1 MKSILISLFICL
13 SMCGSFVTLYGQNST
28 AFLSVFPS
36 QDSIIQ
42 PNSLRFGTDKLANT
56 FIFSNDADASIYGKN
71 GLNFFM
77 RQRYRGTIMRTST
90 TAVRDD
96 QGIHIAASQNISD
109 NLCFIGQVLWF
120 TTKDSRS
127 IALQSAQKLG
137 YYGGLGFKPNNYVS
151 TEALI
156 GYENNQQLGVQAG
169 GISTY
174 GMVKIKPI
182 PLNEDL
188 FLQGNGYGTYTS
200 IDEKRHSADADF
212 RVSCFNYI
220 SPLSNSKLLIDIH
233 STLLNRDFYSP
244 VLGSF
249 DSLSI
254 ERRLEQRI
262 MLNTELGLDIY
273 GPLSASMQ
281 LQVESA
287 DIDRL
292 YRQPIEGVPTTSVNR
307 NLEELV
313 ISLTT
318 SLHVKTLHGIKHQ
331 AGLTIYSRDENNS
344 VQKVFDLASID
355 ENVIRKQEFLRDN
368 TTNRIRFFEQSTLP
382 LSAQDTLL
390 FNGSASLLQYNT
402 PSTDNN
408 DDRDEQVL
416 IANLDW
422 IHRISPSLTMSLST
436 GIQNTHLVFIKSQRS
451 ALNNWNRIIRF
462 SPSLHWILNSFEMHP
477 RCEVMANY
485 TVYDFENLIGDT
497 KSFSFRQISYKDSII
512 YRLSKGYEIETRIF
526 ARLFDRGMLSWSEF
540 SETPINTST
549 EQFVKMLIFVPS
561 VNGIRTGIGV
571 RYYALIQKNVLIDP
585 LGQNAL
591 QPNVLTTSIGPEMSI
606 QAQFSNGNTLQF
618 QGWYEWQYSNEKLF
632 RTLPNILLQSSI
644 HF

>member
-28 AFLSVFPS
+28 AFLSVFPA

-56 FIFSNDADASIYGKN
+56 FIFRMMQMRLFMERMASTFYE
-71 GLNFFM
+71 
-77 RQRYRGTIMRTST
+77 T
-90 TAVRDD
+90 TLSWYDYENLHNSSKDD

-182 PLNEDL
+182 PLNENL

-200 IDEKRHSADADF
+200 IDDNRHSSDADF

-318 SLHVKTLHGIKHQ
+318 SLHVKNLHGIKHQ

-344 VQKVFDLASID
+344 VQKYL
-355 ENVIRKQEFLRDN
+355 
-368 TTNRIRFFEQSTLP
+368 TLH
-382 LSAQDTLL
+382 LL
-390 FNGSASLLQYNT
+390 M
-402 PSTDNN
+402 
-408 DDRDEQVL
+408 R
-416 IANLDW
+416 
-422 IHRISPSLTMSLST
+422 M
-436 GIQNTHLVFIKSQRS
+436 
-451 ALNNWNRIIRF
+451 
-462 SPSLHWILNSFEMHP
+462 
-477 RCEVMANY
+477 
-485 TVYDFENLIGDT
+485 
-497 KSFSFRQISYKDSII
+497 
-512 YRLSKGYEIETRIF
+512 
-526 ARLFDRGMLSWSEF
+526 
-540 SETPINTST
+540 
-549 EQFVKMLIFVPS
+549 
-561 VNGIRTGIGV
+561 
-571 RYYALIQKNVLIDP
+571 
-585 LGQNAL
+585 
-591 QPNVLTTSIGPEMSI
+591 
-606 QAQFSNGNTLQF
+606 
-618 QGWYEWQYSNEKLF
+618 
-632 RTLPNILLQSSI
+632 
-644 HF
+644 